1 MTVTILVTILTIG
14 FLGVLLLLLP
24 RMASPAV
31 PFGVRVPDEHV
42 DAPAVREATRQYI
55 RGVTVAVLVVLALV
69 VALIPVLPE
78 TVLITAAPFAA
89 LVAWA
94 APYVSARRTVQE
106 AKRSE
111 GWYEG
116 VRQTVA
122 ADTSLRTSPPR
133 YPWVWAVPAGVLL
146 LVTTAVGVA
155 VYPTLPD
162 RIATHIGPDGPDRFA
177 DTTVWSAFG
186 IVGVQ
191 ALLTVLVLGL
201 VAVGLRSR
209 QDIVATAPASSADQ
223 YRRFLGAM
231 ARSVLALAAALNL
244 TMLLVALMIWDV
256 VPPSAGWQVASMAPA
271 LAATAVLVVVAVR
284 TGQSGHRLRTAVPD
298 GPTRPGTAHRD
309 DDAHWIGGLIYI
321 NRDDPALFVP
331 KRFGGVGWTVNLGRP
346 VAWVFVGAI
355 LALTVGSLVWGLI
368 QDGDETGS
376 SGSAPAAS
384 APASTDEAGG
394 TVRGADLS
402 AIEGTPVAEALT
414 WTLDALAADEPPTD
428 AEIEA
433 AFHESALA
441 ELPAEQLR
449 AAFVQLA
456 GDYRLT
462 ALTAAGST
470 ALSGEIADTTGQR
483 WRLQLAVAD
492 GAEESQITTL
502 FFQPPLADPP
512 AFASWDEAGESLRR
526 LAGQVTF
533 LAAEVDGATCRPL
546 ASHDPD
552 VRGPLGSVF
561 KLYVL
566 GALADAVEAGEVA
579 WDDDIVVDEALL
591 SLPSGV
597 LQAAEPGTS
606 VPVAEAARLMIS
618 ISDNTA
624 TDHLIA
630 LLGRETVEQAQVA
643 YGHGAPDV
651 NRPLLTTRELFQLK
665 WQVDDTA
672 RAGYLDASEAGRR
685 AFLDE
690 LADGPLEVDVAGAIS
705 PVAPDDLEW
714 FASADEL
721 CSALALLDQTAA
733 EPGFEPVAEAL
744 GINPLVRLDDTGRW
758 TRFAAKGG
766 SEPGVLAYA
775 FLLERADDGRVFA
788 FTATMLD
795 GEQVDQDA
803 AVPVVEG
810 ALALLA
816 EE

>member
-1 MTVTILVTILTIG
+1 MTVTILVTILSVA

-24 RMASPAV
+24 RMASPTV

-42 DAPAVREATRQYI
+42 DAPAVRRATRQYI

-69 VALIPVLPE
+69 VALVPVLPE

-89 LVAWA
+89 LAAWA

-133 YPWVWAVPAGVLL
+133 YPWVWAVPAAAL
-146 LVTTAVGVA
+146 LVVTVAVGVA

-162 RIATHIGPDGPDRFA
+162 RIPTHIGPDGPDRFA

-186 IVGVQ
+186 LVGVQ
-191 ALLTVLVLGL
+191 ALLTALVLGL

-209 QDIVATAPASSADQ
+209 RDIVATTPASSADQ

-231 ARSVLALAAALNL
+231 ARSVLVLAAALNL

-256 VPPSAGWQVASMAPA
+256 VPPSGGWQVASMAPT
-271 LAATAVLVVVAVR
+271 LVATAVLVVVAVR

-298 GPTRPGTAHRD
+298 GPGRPGTAHRD

-321 NRDDPALFVP
+321 NREDPALFVP

-346 VAWVFVGAI
+346 VAWVVVGAI
-355 LALTVGSLVWGLI
+355 LALTVGSLVWGFT
-368 QDGDETGS
+368 QDGDDTVSAGP
-376 SGSAPAAS
+376 APAAS
-384 APASTDEAGG
+384 APPSA
-394 TVRGADLS
+394 S
-402 AIEGTPVAEALT
+402 AIEGTPVAEALA
-414 WTLDALAADEPPTD
+414 WTLDALAADQPPTV

-433 AFHESALA
+433 AFHDSALA

-449 AAFVQLA
+449 AAFVQFA
-456 GDYRLT
+456 GDYQVT
-462 ALTAAGST
+462 ALTGAGST
-470 ALSGEIADTTGQR
+470 ALSGEISDTTGQR

-492 GAEESQITTL
+492 DEEDTRITTL

-512 AFASWDEAGESLRR
+512 AFASWDEAGQSLRG
-526 LAGQVTF
+526 LADRVTF

-566 GALADAVEAGEVA
+566 GALADAVEAGELA
-579 WDDDIVVDEALL
+579 WDDDIVIDETLR

-597 LQAAEPGTS
+597 LQDAEPGTS

-624 TDHLIA
+624 TDHLVA
-630 LLGRETVEQAQVA
+630 LLGRETVEQAQAA

-665 WQVDDTA
+665 WQVDDAA
-672 RAGYLDASEAGRR
+672 RAGYLDAGEAERR

-690 LADGPLEVDVAGAIS
+690 LAGEPLEVDLAGATG

-714 FASADEL
+714 FASAGEL

-733 EPGFEPVAEAL
+733 QPGLEPVAEAL
-744 GINPLVRLDDTGRW
+744 GTNPLVRLDDTGQW

-766 SEPGVLAYA
+766 SEPGVLSYT

-788 FTATMLD
+788 FTTTMLD

-803 AVPVVEG
+803 AVPVIEG